1 MIKID
6 FKKEMKQLYKSSS
19 KNASIV
25 EVPPMKFLMI
35 DGKGDPNSSK
45 DYKEAVEVLY
55 GLSYTLKFSCRKNL
69 EKDYVVPP
77 LEGLW
82 WADDME
88 NFQSLSKDE
97 WKWTSLIM
105 QPDFITEQLVREA
118 FEDVKLKKN
127 PPALSKVRFET
138 FNEGLTAQI
147 MHIGPYAEEEPTII
161 FLHNFIHDKGYNL
174 SGLHHEIYLSDPRR
188 CKPEKMK
195 TIIRQPI
202 TEVED

>member
-118 FEDVKLKKN
+118 FEEVKLKKN